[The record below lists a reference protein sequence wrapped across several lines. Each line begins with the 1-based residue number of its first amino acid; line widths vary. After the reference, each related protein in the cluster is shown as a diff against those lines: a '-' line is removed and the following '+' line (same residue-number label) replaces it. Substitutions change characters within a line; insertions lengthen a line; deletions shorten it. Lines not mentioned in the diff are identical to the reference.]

1 MDSQWSLKGGM
12 DNSDLLG
19 ILGGSMSSTDP
30 APKTGN
36 GTDKSKGRSS
46 IARAI
51 PRNQIAVSRGGG
63 MVIVRVIGAGNM
75 LTVPSLNEFAEQ
87 QLRDGFKRFVF
98 DLQPC
103 QALDSTFMGCMVG
116 LANGLKKESSR
127 IEPAQRETPET
138 QSEDKVEEMSPEEA
152 LATLRAQLA
161 MGNNVA
167 PARPNAPFVVAINA
181 SPEVLELLGI
191 LGVDKFVPLLG
202 HLQLPDM
209 ETTILPTVEMTPEER
224 RLMILKAHENLV
236 EIDKRNEAQFGTF
249 LKSLSSELSKPR
261 PGA

>member
-1 MDSQWSLKGGM
+1 
-12 DNSDLLG
+12 
-19 ILGGSMSSTDP
+19 MSSTDP
-30 APKTGN
+30 APKAGN
-36 GTDKSKGRSS
+36 GSDKSKGRSS

-63 MVIVRVIGAGNM
+63 MVIIRVIGAGNM
-75 LTVPSLNEFAEQ
+75 LTVPSLNEFAER

-116 LANGLKKESSR
+116 LANGLKKESIR
-127 IEPAQRETPET
+127 TEPAQNAPPDEQPGERI
-138 QSEDKVEEMSPEEA
+138 EEMSPEEA
-152 LATLRAQLA
+152 LATLRAELA
-161 MGNNVA
+161 VGSNSA
-167 PARPNAPFVVAINA
+167 PPRPNASFVVAINA

-202 HLQLPDM
+202 HLQLPEV
-209 ETTILPTVEMTPEER
+209 ETTVLPTVEMTPEER

-236 EIDKRNEAQFGTF
+236 EIDKRNEAQFGAF